1 MTTTPAIRRRENA
14 LNMQIVAAPLMG
26 ALAFVTG
33 IAQERSD
40 TLSAN
45 GVREGFLKLTKIR
58 LRSASYHS
66 REEQV
71 SLGVADG

>member
-1 MTTTPAIRRRENA
+1 
-14 LNMQIVAAPLMG
+14 MG
-26 ALAFVTG
+26 ALAFVASV
-33 IAQERSD
+33 AQERSD

-45 GVREGFLKLTKIR
+45 GVREGFFKLTKIW

-71 SLGVADG
+71 SLCVADG